1 MIYNMRVYVYYKPI
15 MNSLSTDHHENQA
28 ERVAL
33 RIVNNLCLDMQKEIL
48 SFVSPTVLYRVLS
61 IGDINSF
68 DDVDVTDY
76 LKIPRRII
84 TSEKYNTI
92 LGRLNFH
99 RRGYDAD
106 DRYEDTSESIRNFRM
121 TGKEDR
127 EEDEIQKKLSRSRH
141 RYTYNQL
148 SSELKRINFVVS
160 KERWYKLNI

>member
-1 MIYNMRVYVYYKPI
+1 MRVHVYYKPT

-33 RIVNNLCLDMQKEIL
+33 RIVNNLCLDMQKEVL
-48 SFVSPTVLYRVLS
+48 SFVSPTVLYHVLS
-61 IGDINSF
+61 IGDNNSF
-68 DDVDVTDY
+68 DDVDCTDY

-99 RRGYDAD
+99 RRGYDAG
-106 DRYEDTSESIRNFRM
+106 DRYEDTSESIRNTRL
-121 TGKEDR
+121 TGNEYGDED
-127 EEDEIQKKLSRSRH
+127 EDEIQKKLSRSRH

-148 SSELKRINFVVS
+148 CLDLKRINFVVS